1 MKLISWNIQRGRGLH
16 NTCSIA
22 RVVADLRRMS
32 DFDVLCLQEVSSGY
46 TDLPGSDGGNQFM
59 QLARLLPGY
68 TPLAGVATDTI
79 GEGDGRLLFGNM
91 IFSRYPV
98 TQVLR
103 HALPWPVDAAVM
115 SMQRSAIEATLR
127 TPQGLLR
134 VTTAHLEYFSLLQRA
149 AQVERLRELHRDA
162 SLHASTMRPGDEGHG
177 PFRTVE
183 RAMPALL
190 TGDFN
195 FLPDSQEYLRLQSP
209 YEDGVPGLRDAWRE
223 RHSGLAHA
231 PSVCLH
237 DEGTMPF
244 TFDFIF
250 ASADLAPRIRDVRV
264 MPSNFGPDHQP
275 LLLELDYT

>member
-16 NTCSIA
+16 HSCSIA
-22 RVVADLRRMS
+22 RVVADLRHMA

-46 TDLPGSDGGNQFM
+46 TDLPGADGGNQFM

-68 TPLAGVATDTI
+68 TPLAGVATDTM
-79 GEGDGRLLFGNM
+79 GDGDARLLFGNM
-91 IFSRYPV
+91 IFSRFPV
-98 TQVLR
+98 VQVLR
-103 HALPWPVDAAVM
+103 HALPWPVDSAVM
-115 SMQRSAIEATLR
+115 SMQRCAIEATLD

-134 VTTAHLEYFSLLQRA
+134 VSTAHLEYFSLLQRA

-162 SLHASTMRPGDEGHG
+162 SLHAAAARPGEAANG
-177 PFRTVE
+177 PFRAVP

-195 FLPDSQEYLRLQSP
+195 FLPDSQEYLRLQSTF
-209 YEDGVPGLRDAWRE
+209 EDGVPALRDAWRV
-223 RHSGLAHA
+223 RHPGLRHA

-237 DEGTMPF
+237 QEDTIPF

-250 ASADLAPRIRDVRV
+250 ASADIAPRVRDVRV
-264 MPSNFGPDHQP
+264 IPGNFGPDHQP
-275 LLLELDYT
+275 LLIELD

>member
-1 MKLISWNIQRGRGLH
+1 MKLITWNIQRGRGLH

-22 RVVADLRRMS
+22 RVVADLRHMA
-32 DFDVLCLQEVSSGY
+32 DFDVLCLQEVASGY
-46 TDLPGSDGGNQFM
+46 TDLPGADGANQFM

-79 GEGDGRLLFGNM
+79 GDGDGRLLFGNM

-162 SLHASTMRPGDEGHG
+162 SLHAASSRPGEDAHG
-177 PFRTVE
+177 PFRAVE
-183 RAMPALL
+183 RAVPALL

-195 FLPDSQEYLRLQSP
+195 FLPDSQEYLRLQTP
-209 YEDGVPGLRDAWRE
+209 FEDGVPSLRDAWRT
-223 RHSGLAHA
+223 RHPALAHA

-237 DEGTMPF
+237 EQGTKPC

-250 ASADLAPRIRDVRV
+250 ASADLSPRISDVRV
-264 MPSNFGPDHQP
+264 MPGHFGPDHQP
-275 LLLELDYT
+275 LLLELD

>member
-16 NTCSIA
+16 HTCSIA
-22 RVVADLRRMS
+22 RVVADLRHMA

-46 TDLPGSDGGNQFM
+46 TDLAGSDGGNQFM

-68 TPLAGVATDTI
+68 TPLAGVATDTM

-134 VTTAHLEYFSLLQRA
+134 VSTAHLEYFSLVQRA
-149 AQVERLRELHRDA
+149 AQVERLRELHREA
-162 SLHASTMRPGDEGHG
+162 SLHAAVERPGHEGNG
-177 PFRTVE
+177 PFNPVV
-183 RAMPALL
+183 RATPALL

-195 FLPDSQEYLRLQSP
+195 FLPDSQEYLRLQTP
-209 YEDGVPGLRDAWRE
+209 FEDGVAALRDAWRE
-223 RHSGLAHA
+223 RHPGRSHA

-237 DEGTMPF
+237 DEGTIPF

-264 MPSNFGPDHQP
+264 MPGNFGPDHQP
-275 LLLELDYT
+275 LLLELD

>member
-16 NTCSIA
+16 HTCSIA
-22 RVVADLRRMS
+22 RVVADLRRMA

-46 TDLPGSDGGNQFM
+46 TDLPGADGGNQFM

-68 TPLAGVATDTI
+68 TPLAGVATDTM

-103 HALPWPVDAAVM
+103 HALPWPVDPAVM
-115 SMQRSAIEATLR
+115 SMQRSAIEATLH
-127 TPQGLLR
+127 TPQGPLR
-134 VTTAHLEYFSLLQRA
+134 VSTAHLEYFSLVQRA

-162 SLHASTMRPGDEGHG
+162 TLHAAAARPGEAANG
-177 PFRTVE
+177 PFCAVA
-183 RAMPALL
+183 RAAPALL

-195 FLPDSQEYLRLQSP
+195 FLPGSNEYLRLQDGFD
-209 YEDGVPGLRDAWRE
+209 DGVPPLRDAWRL
-223 RHSGLAHA
+223 RHPGLPHA

-237 DEGTMPF
+237 DEDAIPF

-250 ASADLAPRIRDVRV
+250 ASADLAPRVRDLRV
-264 MPSNFGPDHQP
+264 MPGQFGPDHQP
-275 LLLELDYT
+275 LLIELG

>member
-16 NTCSIA
+16 HSCSIA
-22 RVVADLRRMS
+22 RVVADLRHMAE
-32 DFDVLCLQEVSSGY
+32 FDVLCLQEVSSGY

-68 TPLAGVATDTI
+68 TPLAGVATDTM
-79 GEGDGRLLFGNM
+79 GEGDARLLFGNM

-98 TQVLR
+98 VQVLR
-103 HALPWPVDAAVM
+103 HALPWPVDSAVM
-115 SMQRSAIEATLR
+115 SMQRCAIEATLD

-134 VTTAHLEYFSLLQRA
+134 VSNAHLEYFSLVQRA
-149 AQVERLRELHRDA
+149 AQVERLRNLHRDA
-162 SLHASTMRPGDEGHG
+162 SLHAAVARPGEAANG
-177 PFRTVE
+177 PFRAVP

-209 YEDGVPGLRDAWRE
+209 FEDGVPALRDAWRT
-223 RHSGLAHA
+223 RHPGLPHA

-237 DEGTMPF
+237 QEDTIPF
-244 TFDFIF
+244 TCDFIF
-250 ASADLAPRIRDVRV
+250 ASADLAPRVSDVRV
-264 MPSNFGPDHQP
+264 VPGNFGPDHQP
-275 LLLELDYT
+275 LLVELA

>member
-16 NTCSIA
+16 HTCSIA
-22 RVVADLRRMS
+22 RVVADLRRMA

-46 TDLPGSDGGNQFM
+46 TDLPGADGGNQFM

-68 TPLAGVATDTI
+68 TPLAGVATDTM

-98 TQVLR
+98 AQVLR
-103 HALPWPVDAAVM
+103 HALPWPVDPAVM
-115 SMQRSAIEATLR
+115 SMQRSAIEATLH

-134 VTTAHLEYFSLLQRA
+134 VSTAHLEYFSLVQRA

-162 SLHASTMRPGDEGHG
+162 TLNAAAARPGDPANG
-177 PFRTVE
+177 PFCAVA
-183 RAMPALL
+183 RAAPALL

-195 FLPDSQEYLRLQSP
+195 FLPGSNEYLRLQTGF
-209 YEDGVPGLRDAWRE
+209 EDGVPALRDAWTL
-223 RHSGLAHA
+223 RHPGLPHA
-231 PSVCLH
+231 PSVCVH
-237 DEGTMPF
+237 DEDAIPF

-250 ASADLAPRIRDVRV
+250 ASADLAPRVRDVRV
-264 MPSNFGPDHQP
+264 MPGKFGPDHQP
-275 LLLELDYT
+275 LLIELD

>member
-1 MKLISWNIQRGRGLH
+1 MKLISWNIQRGRGLN

-22 RVVADLRRMS
+22 RVVADLRRMA

-46 TDLPGSDGGNQFM
+46 TDLAGSDAGNQFM

-68 TPLAGVATDTI
+68 TPLAGIATDTI
-79 GEGDGRLLFGNM
+79 GDGDSRLLFGNM

-103 HALPWPVDAAVM
+103 HALPWPSDAAVM
-115 SMQRSAIEATLR
+115 SMQRGAIEATLQ
-127 TPQGLLR
+127 TAQGLLR
-134 VTTAHLEYFSLLQRA
+134 VSTAHLERLSLLQRA

-162 SLHASTMRPGDEGHG
+162 SLHAAANCPGEDNNG
-177 PFRTVE
+177 PFCVVA

-195 FLPDSQEYLRLQSP
+195 FLPDSQEYRRLQTP
-209 YEDGVPGLRDAWRE
+209 FEDGVAALSDAWRLA
-223 RHSGLAHA
+223 HPGLPHA

-237 DEGTMPF
+237 AEGATPV
-244 TFDFIF
+244 TSDFIF
-250 ASADLAPRIRDVRV
+250 VSADIAPRLRDVRV
-264 MPSNFGPDHQP
+264 IAGNFGPDHQP
-275 LLLELDYT
+275 LLIELD